1 MVVGVWARVLGAVL
15 VCLTLYVGV
24 PSVGATDTLQAQVPV
39 QLPPPVPPAATSA
52 GSITGGVWQW
62 LRSEYSDDSTVVA
75 ADPSRYTLQL
85 VAGGRLSIQA
95 DCNRVGGT
103 YTLEGSRLMLQL
115 GPTTLVACGPDSQA
129 DTYLRDL
136 ERVVTYVFNATNLL
150 LNMRLDTGNMLFSP
164 RPPASLTGVPWR
176 VTGYNNGR
184 GAVTSVV
191 SATVLTAE
199 FDDAG
204 RISGDSGCNNYMGPY
219 SIAGSTIS
227 IGPLASTRRACV
239 SDAANTQEQAFL
251 AALTAAR
258 TYDIVG
264 DRMQLRDADGAL
276 QVDMVRPTN

>member
-1 MVVGVWARVLGAVL
+1 MLCVV
-15 VCLTLYVGV
+15 V

-39 QLPPPVPPAATSA
+39 QLPPPAAPPPADTSA

-85 VAGGRLSIQA
+85 GAGSRLSIQA

-103 YTLEGSRLMLQL
+103 YALEGSRLTLQL

-136 ERVVTYVFNATNLL
+136 ERVVTYVYNGTNLF
-150 LNMRLDTGNMLFSP
+150 LNMRLDTGNMVFSP
-164 RPPASLTGVPWR
+164 LQPASLTGVTWR

-184 GAVTSVV
+184 GAVTSVL
-191 SATVLTAE
+191 SGTTLTAV

-204 RISGDSGCNNYMGPY
+204 RISGDTGCNNYMGPY
-219 SIAGSTIS
+219 SIARLTIS
-227 IGPLASTRRACV
+227 IGPLASTRRACP
-239 SDAANTQEQAFL
+239 SDTANTQEQAFL
-251 AALTAAR
+251 TALTAAT

-264 DRMQLRDADGAL
+264 DRLQLRDAGGAL